1 MNAACPVPD
10 RLQLNRLISELEKRL
25 RESGVVGSMKI
36 VGGAALAKL
45 YPDDEEVRPTA
56 DIDALFEPVAEVMIV
71 AEAMAK
77 EYALRP
83 DWLNS
88 AARPFMAR
96 GLTESGIDSF
106 HIYAA
111 APEEL
116 IAMKMA
122 RGAPQDIDD
131 LRILARHLGITSPAQ
146 LVEIAYSVYGTDSV
160 HLQDGEE
167 SYLLFAED
175 VLGA

>member
-1 MNAACPVPD
+1 MSAAFLVPD
-10 RLQLNRLISELEKRL
+10 RFLLNQLISELESRL

-45 YPDDEEVRPTA
+45 YPDDEHVRPTT
-56 DIDALFEPVAEVMIV
+56 DVDALFEPVSEVLIV
-71 AEAMAK
+71 AEAMAQK
-77 EYALRP
+77 YALRP
-83 DWLNS
+83 GWLNS

-96 GLTESGIDSF
+96 GLEEATGDSF
-106 HIYAA
+106 HVYAA
-111 APEEL
+111 EPEEL

-131 LRILARHLGITSPAQ
+131 LRILARHLGITSPAR
-146 LVEIAYSVYGTDSV
+146 LVEIAYAAYGADSV

-167 SYLLFAED
+167 SYLLFAQD
-175 VLGA
+175 VLRT